1 LVLFHK
7 LAYNAVERFLAIDR
21 IAVNTTGRSK
31 VVE

>member
-7 LAYNAVERFLAIDR
+7 LAYDTVERFLAIHR
-21 IAVNTTGRSK
+21 VAVNTTGWSK